1 MHGKSSVANILFHSN
16 TVITSNNTQTPG
28 NTETNDDIFPQCTKK
43 SKHVSLHYKMENNEN
58 NGFLINLIDTPGHID
73 FSSEVK
79 AALRIS
85 DGALVIIDCY
95 GSVCLQTEKVLKQA
109 LGERIK
115 PVIMINKMDLFVENL
130 ETEEIYQSLQRT
142 IQSTNTII
150 STYKDDK
157 LGEIQ
162 VFPHKGTVA
171 FGSAKFGWCF
181 TLDKFASM
189 YASKFGVSK
198 EKLLNKLWGDHFFDS
213 QAKKWIN
220 KSINDKGN
228 TLKRGFCQFI
238 LDPIRILSKRI
249 INNEKVKYIKIL
261 ESINISLSSDELDQ
275 SGNVLLK
282 IVMRKFLPADECLL
296 HLFIHHLPSPVIA
309 QKYRFEHLYNGPLDD
324 ECAKAISNC
333 DPNGPLMLCI
343 SMMIPTYDKRRFY
356 TFGRIFSGTIRVGQ
370 SVRILG
376 CDYTP
381 GKRDDLT
388 VKDITNIRFT
398 VGNSLENIQ
407 DCSCGHLISL
417 IDMDRPIVKSALIT
431 SSEDAHNFKK
441 MNFSISPLIR
451 VAAEVKNA
459 SDLPHLVEGLRI
471 LAKSDSSI
479 DCYADKDTGEHIIAG
494 VSELHLEICLI
505 DLEEFCGIP
514 LRLTFPFISYRETI
528 SKQSSQVIL
537 TKSPN
542 KHTRLYM
549 TGEPLPNGLI
559 EDIENGKCNATDDFK
574 LRAKFLQDEYGID
587 QNDGRRIWCF
597 GPDNTGPNLLMDQTR
612 GVQYLNEIKD
622 SCSIAFSWVTREGIL
637 INELLRGTRF
647 NILDATLHTNS
658 IRRGTGQI
666 IPTCR
671 RCIYGAQLS
680 AAPRLLEPVNLVE
693 IQCDKNYVKDVYDI
707 LNRRRASIFTEEQRS
722 DIPSFIIKA
731 YLPVS
736 ESFGFTDDLT
746 SQTNNQ
752 AFPQC
757 VFDHWQMVD
766 GDPLDPTSKVSK
778 IVSSIRTRKGL
789 KEELPLL
796 ENFLDRL

>member
-1 MHGKSSVANILFHSN
+1 MKHGKSSVADILFHSN

-43 SKHVSLHYKMENNEN
+43 SKHVSLYYKIENNEN
-58 NGFLINLIDTPGHID
+58 NGFLINLIDTPGDID
-73 FSSEVK
+73 FSSEIRT
-79 AALRIS
+79 ALRIS
-85 DGALVIIDCY
+85 DGALVIIDCFE
-95 GSVCLQTEKVLKQA
+95 SVCLQTEKVLKQA

-115 PVIMINKMDLFVENL
+115 PVIMINKMDKFLENL
-130 ETEEIYQSLQRT
+130 ESEEIYQSLQRT

-181 TLDKFASM
+181 TLEKFATM

-228 TLKRGFCQFI
+228 ILKRGFCQFI
-238 LDPIRILSKRI
+238 LDPIRILSQSI
-249 INNEKVKYIKIL
+249 INNEKAKYIKIL
-261 ESINISLSSDELDQ
+261 ESLHISLSSDEIEQ

-296 HLFIHHLPSPVIA
+296 HLFIHHLPSPIIA

-324 ECAKAISNC
+324 KCAKAISNC

-343 SMMIPTYDKRRFY
+343 SMMIPTNDKRRFY

-370 SVRILG
+370 RVRILG
-376 CDYTP
+376 CNYTP
-381 GKRDDLT
+381 GKRDDLA
-388 VKDITNIRFT
+388 VKDIINIRFT
-398 VGNSLENIQ
+398 VGDSLENIQ

-417 IDMDRPIVKSALIT
+417 VDMDQHIVKSALIT
-431 SSEDAHNFKK
+431 SSKHAHNFKN

-451 VAAEVKNA
+451 VAVEAKNA

-479 DCYADKDTGEHIIAG
+479 DCYVEETGEHVIAG
-494 VSELHLEICLI
+494 VSELHLEICLK

-514 LRLTFPFISYRETI
+514 LCLSFPVISYRETI

-537 TKSPN
+537 SKSPN

-549 TGEPLPNGLI
+549 TGEPLPNGII
-559 EDIENGKCNATDDFK
+559 EDIENGKCNANDDFK
-574 LRAKFLQDEYGID
+574 LRAKFLHDKYGID

-597 GPDNTGPNLLMDQTR
+597 GPDSSGPNLLMDQTR
-612 GVQYLNEIKD
+612 GIQYLNEIKD

-637 INELLRGTRF
+637 ANEMLRGTRF
-647 NILDATLHTNS
+647 NIIDATLYVDAIH
-658 IRRGTGQI
+658 RGSGQM

-693 IQCDKNYVKDVYDI
+693 IQCEKKYVKDVYDI
-707 LNRRRASIFTEEQRS
+707 LNRRRGTKFSEEQRPDTS
-722 DIPSFIIKA
+722 SYIIKA
-731 YLPVS
+731 YLLVS
-736 ESFGFTDDLT
+736 ESFGFTDELA

-766 GDPLDPTSKVSK
+766 GDPLDPTSQVRK
-778 IVSSIRTRKGL
+778 IVSSIRKRKGL
-789 KEELPLL
+789 NEEIPLL